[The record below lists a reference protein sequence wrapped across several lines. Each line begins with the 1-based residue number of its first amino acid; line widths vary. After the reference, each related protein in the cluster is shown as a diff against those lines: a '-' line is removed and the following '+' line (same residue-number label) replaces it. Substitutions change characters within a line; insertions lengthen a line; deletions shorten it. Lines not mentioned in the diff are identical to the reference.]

1 MNDTF
6 QNLHQLELSEPAQEL
21 LASHSSPV
29 GFVLALRDAEL
40 CRDALRV
47 LPHLLPV
54 RAAAWWGC
62 MCVWESKRNASDD
75 RLILAIEA
83 VHRWI
88 VLPSETNRRTC
99 EHFGRVL
106 GLGVSPGALAMAV
119 FWSGGS
125 MSAPD
130 LPHVDPPPTL
140 AAQVIA
146 GTIQLAAVER
156 DAVNYLSRYRQFL
169 ALGLEIASGRNL
181 WTPSGTL
188 ADRPERPRTHVNSSR
203 LMERL
208 HVLHTGEVGA
218 PRPHSAHRSPRESNP
233 HSLAVTANEVMQ

>member
-6 QNLHQLELSEPAQEL
+6 QNLHQIELSERAQEL
-21 LASHSSPV
+21 LASQNSPS
-29 GFVLALRDAEL
+29 GFVLALRDGGL

-62 MCVWESKRNASDD
+62 LCVWESKRNASDD
-75 RLILAIEA
+75 RLLLAIEA
-83 VHRWI
+83 VQRWI
-88 VLPSETNRRTC
+88 VLPSETNRRAC

-130 LPHVDPPPTL
+130 LPHVDPPPAL
-140 AAQVIA
+140 AAQVIG

-156 DAVNYLSRYRQFL
+156 DAVHYLSRYRQFL
-169 ALGLEIASGRNL
+169 ALGLEIAAGRNL

-188 ADRPERPRTHVNSSR
+188 ADRPERPRTHVNSAR

-208 HVLHTGEVGA
+208 QVLHTGQTGA
-218 PRPHSAHRSPRESNP
+218 PRPHSAHPSLHEHAP
-233 HSLAVTANEVMQ
+233 HLHAAAANEVLQ